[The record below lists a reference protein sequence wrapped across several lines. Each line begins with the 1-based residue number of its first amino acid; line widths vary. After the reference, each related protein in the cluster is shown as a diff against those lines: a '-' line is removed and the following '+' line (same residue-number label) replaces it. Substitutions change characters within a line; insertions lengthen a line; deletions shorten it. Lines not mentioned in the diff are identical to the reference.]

1 MAQKETQKMTQQEA
15 QKETPRT
22 YDFDTPV
29 NRRGTDS
36 VKWDVK
42 PGELPM
48 TIADMD
54 FRTAPEII
62 EALTKKVETGI
73 FGYEWPGDDYF
84 SAVQNWQTTRH
95 QWTPQTDWM
104 VFTTGVV
111 PALSS
116 LVRHISN
123 PGDNVLVQTP
133 VYNIFFNS
141 IANNGRHPLANPLSY
156 NSSTHEYSVDWDD
169 LERKF
174 ADPLTTLMILCNP
187 HNSVGKVWEPEEL
200 ARLVRLAEK
209 HHVIIVSD
217 EIHGDLVLRGEDMT
231 PILSLPP
238 QLRHNTIALVS
249 PSKTFNIAALHAATM
264 IVADEGLRQK
274 AERGLNC
281 DEVAEPN
288 LVAIPGTI
296 AAYRNGGAW
305 LDALKSYL
313 LGNVEYVEQF
323 LADNMPRIVPVRLGA
338 TYLMWLDCTDILH
351 GQQERTQNR
360 DALYDSDTVDA
371 LATRPGASDS
381 FAAFIRKTTGLIV
394 TPGSV
399 YHGNGG
405 NFLRIALACPRSQV
419 EDAMNRLKKAYDLW
433 LQR

>member
-1 MAQKETQKMTQQEA
+1 
-15 QKETPRT
+15 
-22 YDFDTPV
+22 
-29 NRRGTDS
+29 
-36 VKWDVK
+36 
-42 PGELPM
+42 
-48 TIADMD
+48 
-54 FRTAPEII
+54 
-62 EALTKKVETGI
+62 
-73 FGYEWPGDDYF
+73 
-84 SAVQNWQTTRH
+84 
-95 QWTPQTDWM
+95 
-104 VFTTGVV
+104 
-111 PALSS
+111 
-116 LVRHISN
+116 
-123 PGDNVLVQTP
+123 
-133 VYNIFFNS
+133 
-141 IANNGRHPLANPLSY
+141 
-156 NSSTHEYSVDWDD
+156 
-169 LERKF
+169 
-174 ADPLTTLMILCNP
+174 
-187 HNSVGKVWEPEEL
+187 
-200 ARLVRLAEK
+200 
-209 HHVIIVSD
+209 
-217 EIHGDLVLRGEDMT
+217 
-231 PILSLPP
+231 
-238 QLRHNTIALVS
+238 
-249 PSKTFNIAALHAATM
+249 M

-351 GQQERTQNR
+351 WQQERTQNR
-360 DALYDSDTVDA
+360 DVLYDSDTVDA